1 MRALVVAGSFLLIA
15 CEGQVG
21 ELGDQGGSNTVVIRD
36 RSGPE
41 VVSFTCAASTVA
53 TREALTCSVEARH
66 PTQEAL
72 RCTLEVEGPSTSLA
86 ANGVLGDCTTVR
98 STSLRFSSP
107 GVAHLTLNVLDAQ
120 DRAATRTI
128 TVQVTGLPNQ
138 PPEVVGLTASRTSG
152 VAPLQT
158 TLSWTSTDPEGD
170 AVSCALDV
178 GADGTIDEPVVDCA
192 TWTLALR
199 TVGAIPVKVIATD
212 SGGLTSDRTVTITVA
227 PPTADL
233 RIASVEFGQTV
244 MKAGLE
250 LVKDKPALLRVT
262 VLANEGAMA
271 TVVEVEAKQGS
282 TVLGTQRLTGPAVV
296 PLTATPADL
305 SKSFRFMMPRAWVVE
320 GLTLS
325 IKVDPED
332 ATLEADETNNAQV
345 LSPMMGRDNVL
356 HLTAVPIA
364 IGAQTGQPLELND
377 TITALWPVKSVD
389 QQSRAPYTF
398 TGTLS
403 STSTQ
408 GWAQLLGELAQVQG
422 ADGSSRAYYGF
433 IPGGGGG
440 IAGLGYVGQHVAI
453 GLDGYATVAAHELGH
468 NFGINHAP
476 CGGAAGADPSYPYP
490 NAQLGSWGFNGSQL
504 LSPTS
509 HVDVMSYCS
518 SVWVSDYNYEK
529 AQQHMEGR
537 RTFDPTAVLPA
548 IIPEDSVL
556 ISGRLTSNGATL
568 SPVYRVNAVPTAQV
582 DSDTRL
588 RIATVE
594 GRHLEVPVTLLRPAE
609 GDELHFFAVI
619 PWPGELTRV
628 SVSRAGVVLASRD
641 GSSPLDAR
649 AQVQRVDANTIRVA
663 WPGGATAT
671 IAHLGAVR
679 TTLTIGASGGTALLR
694 TDGLEGGQVEV
705 SLSTGLKTTR
715 TLLPLPL

>member
-41 VVSFTCAASTVA
+41 LVSFTCSASTVV
-53 TREALTCSVEARH
+53 TREAFTCTVEARH

-72 RCTLEVEGPSTSLA
+72 RCTLEADPSTPLG
-86 ANGVLGDCTTVR
+86 ANGELGDCSTARTTSV
-98 STSLRFSSP
+98 RFSSP
-107 GVAHLTLNVLDAQ
+107 GVAQLTLTVLDAQ
-120 DRAATRTI
+120 DRAATRTL

-138 PPEVVGLTASRTSG
+138 PPEVVGLTASRTTG

-158 TLSWTSTDPEGD
+158 TLSWRSTDPEGD
-170 AVSCALDV
+170 AVTCALDV
-178 GADGTIDEPVVDCA
+178 GADGTIEEPVVDCA

-199 TVGAIPVKVIATD
+199 TVGSIPVKVIATD

-233 RIASVEFGQTV
+233 RIATVEFGQTV

-250 LVKDKPALLRVT
+250 LVQDKPALLRVT
-262 VLANEGAMA
+262 VLANEAAMA
-271 TVVEVEAKQGS
+271 TVVEVEAKRGS

-345 LSPMMGRDNVL
+345 LTPMMGRDNVL

-364 IGAQTGQPLELND
+364 LGAQTGQPIDLDD
-377 TITALWPVKSVD
+377 TITALWPVKAVE
-389 QQSRAPYTF
+389 QRTRAPYTF

-422 ADGSSRAYYGF
+422 ADGSDRAYYGF

-504 LSPTS
+504 LAPTS

-518 SVWVSDYNYEK
+518 SIWVSDYNYRK
-529 AQQHMEGR
+529 AQQHMEGS

-548 IIPEDSVL
+548 IVPEDAVF
-556 ISGRLTSNGATL
+556 ISGRLISGGATL
-568 SPVYRVNAVPTAQV
+568 SPVYRVKAVPTAQV

-588 RIATVE
+588 RFTTVD
-594 GRHLEVPVTLLRPAE
+594 GRQLEVPVTLMRPAE

-619 PWPGELTRV
+619 PWPGELTKL
-628 SVSRAGVVLASRD
+628 SVSRAGVVLATRNESA
-641 GSSPLDAR
+641 PLSAE
-649 AQVQRVDANTIRVA
+649 VELQRVASNTLRVT

-671 IAHLGAVR
+671 IAHLGAQR
-679 TTLTIGASGGTALLR
+679 TTLTIGASSGVELR
-694 TDGLEGGQVEV
+694 LDGLEAGQLEV
-705 SLSTGLKTTR
+705 SLSTGLKTTS